1 MKEASPQ
8 RLITVELYLC
18 TLSER
23 HVSWRSVGSAGDRA
37 GRGVSTER
45 GGGGFC
51 SDGTVPCADCCA
63 HNPSHT
69 WIKTHRTVHPRGK
82 SILPYDSLKRR
93 IKTQWSFWR
102 CFPIYHTDKNNPNRK
117 QGNNSCVCVCVHLSK
132 KKSANATYELYEHRG
147 KCEVSSRLLVGIMD
161 SGGLEVQGAWNGARN
176 RGRRKREQ
184 VTNQTEKQ
192 RPQCSLLR

>member
-23 HVSWRSVGSAGDRA
+23 HSLVKERGSAGDRA

-93 IKTQWSFWR
+93 IKTQWSFLEDA
-102 CFPIYHTDKNNPNRK
+102 FQFTTQTKIIQNRK

-132 KKSANATYELYEHRG
+132 KKSANVTYELYEHRG

-176 RGRRKREQ
+176 RGGVKREQ
-184 VTNQTEKQ
+184 VTNQNGKATATV
-192 RPQCSLLR
+192 